1 MKQSLKSL
9 TIPKLGLT
17 ITKQKDVFL
26 QGTVFEET
34 TIIYPIRNWDSDW
47 NSYKHSEVL
56 RLIITIS
63 EIKILMIH

>member
-26 QGTVFEET
+26 QGTFS
-34 TIIYPIRNWDSDW
+34 R
-47 NSYKHSEVL
+47 KL
-56 RLIITIS
+56 Q
-63 EIKILMIH
+63 

>member
-26 QGTVFEET
+26 QGTVFRGN
-34 TIIYPIRNWDSDW
+34 YNNLPD
-47 NSYKHSEVL
+47 KKL
-56 RLIITIS
+56 GQ
-63 EIKILMIH
+63 